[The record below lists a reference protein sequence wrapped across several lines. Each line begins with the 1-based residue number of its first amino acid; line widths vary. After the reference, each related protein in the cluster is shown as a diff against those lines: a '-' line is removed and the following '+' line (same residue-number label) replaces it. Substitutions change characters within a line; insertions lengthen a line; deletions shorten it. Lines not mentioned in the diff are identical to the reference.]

1 MKVRRNA
8 KWRQAWERP
17 VNKPV
22 VVERFR
28 PACPDRPERPPSF
41 LDSMFGA
48 TSRNPVTSW
57 TKASF
62 EVSHASRRFPG
73 FTYHTVNDPE
83 LIQQVFLDRQESFG
97 KPTLMRRFA
106 GRYMGGSLFLE
117 EGEVWRG
124 QRRLMAPTFTPHSV
138 AAFHPIFVEAAQRTA
153 GRLAAEAPS
162 VVDVDEEAVR
172 TTFDVISRALF
183 SAEHGLATEE
193 AAEHVENL
201 LASVLRPGA
210 LLGGLGWLDQTRRTR
225 KGRAAEAFL
234 TSRLSA
240 FIAARQADP
249 NPPADFMTQI
259 LSAFAQDHP
268 PEDAARMALS
278 NAVVFLV
285 AGHETTAHA
294 LAWTLYLLSE
304 DPQAQ
309 AWAAEEAR
317 DALSGAATPAET
329 LERLIYLRMVLEE
342 ALRLYPPAP
351 RIEREAKRDEELG
364 DMRIR
369 KGDWVGVWPWL
380 VHRHKAL
387 WRDPDLF
394 DPENFAPEAKEG
406 RHRFQYLPFG
416 AGPRICIGAQFATAE
431 ALLAL
436 AHWLAR
442 FEFAPVPGH
451 KVEVF
456 SDMTLKPLGGMPL
469 RVYERLG

>member
-1 MKVRRNA
+1 M
-8 KWRQAWERP
+8 
-17 VNKPV
+17 
-22 VVERFR
+22 
-28 PACPDRPERPPSF
+28 PPSYW
-41 LDSMFGA
+41 SAMFGA
-48 TSRNPVTSW
+48 QSRNPIIGW

-62 EVSHASRRFPG
+62 EVAHASRSFPG

-83 LIQQVFLDRQESFG
+83 LIEQIFLDRQPSFA
-97 KPTLMRRFA
+97 KPTLMKRLA
-106 GRYMGGSLFLE
+106 GRYMGGSLFME
-117 EGEVWRG
+117 EGEAWRG

-138 AAFHPIFVEAAQRTA
+138 AAFHPIFVEAAQRSA
-153 GRLAAEAPS
+153 ERWAVEAPAVLDVDAEAVS
-162 VVDVDEEAVR
+162 

-183 SAEHGLATEE
+183 SAEHGLGTEE

-234 TSRLSA
+234 ISRLSA

-249 NPPADFMTQI
+249 APPADFLTQI
-259 LSAFAQDHP
+259 LQTFARDHP
-268 PEDAARMALS
+268 PETAARMALS
-278 NAVVFLV
+278 NAVIFLV

-294 LAWTLYLLSE
+294 LAWTLYLLAN
-304 DPQAQ
+304 DRQAQ

-317 DALSGAATPAET
+317 EAFSGAATPAQV

-351 RIEREAKRDEELG
+351 RLEREAVRDEQLG
-364 DMRIR
+364 DLTIR
-369 KGDWVGVWPWL
+369 KGDWLGVWPWL

-406 RHRFQYLPFG
+406 RHRFQYIPFG

-431 ALLAL
+431 ALLVL

-442 FEFAPVPGH
+442 FEFDPVPGH

-456 SDMTLKPLGGMPL
+456 SDMTLKPMGGMPL

>member
-1 MKVRRNA
+1 M
-8 KWRQAWERP
+8 P
-17 VNKPV
+17 VAIEK
-22 VVERFR
+22 FR
-28 PACPDRPERPPSF
+28 PACPDRPDVYPSF
-41 LDSMFGA
+41 WSSMFGA
-48 TSRNPVTSW
+48 QSRNPIIGW

-62 EVSHASRRFPG
+62 EVSHASRSFPG
-73 FTYHTVNDPE
+73 FTYHTLNDPE
-83 LIQQVFLDRQESFG
+83 LIQQVFLDRQPSFG
-97 KPTLMRRFA
+97 KPSLMRKFA

-117 EGEVWRG
+117 EGEIWRS
-124 QRRLMAPTFTPHSV
+124 QRRLMAPTFTPGSV
-138 AAFHPIFVEAAQRTA
+138 AAFHPIFVEAGERTA
-153 GRLAAEAPS
+153 NRWAQEAPG
-162 VVDVDEEAVR
+162 VIDVDAEAVR

-183 SAEHGLATEE
+183 SGEHGLGTDE

-234 TSRLSA
+234 ISRLSA

-249 NPPADFMTQI
+249 EPPGDFMTQI
-259 LSAFAQDHP
+259 LQAFAQDHP
-268 PEDAARMALS
+268 PEEAARLALS
-278 NAVVFLV
+278 NAVIFLV

-304 DPQAQ
+304 DQQAQ

-317 DALSGAATPAET
+317 AALSRGGTPAET
-329 LERLIYLRMVLEE
+329 LEHLIYLRMVLEE
-342 ALRLYPPAP
+342 SLRLYPPAP
-351 RIEREAKRDEELG
+351 RLEREAKADEVVG
-364 DMRIR
+364 DLQIR

-394 DPENFAPEAKEG
+394 DPENFSPEAKEG
-406 RHRFQYLPFG
+406 RHKFQYIPFG

-431 ALLAL
+431 ALLVL
-436 AHWLAR
+436 AQWLAR
-442 FEFAPVPGH
+442 FEFAPTPGH
-451 KVEVF
+451 RVEVF
-456 SDMTLKPLGGMPL
+456 ADMTLKPVGGMPL